1 MPDEKLVLVVG
12 QNLFFLPRIQNAA
25 SPHGYKVMQARTEQ
39 DFWDMFKKA
48 EAVLVLVDLEG
59 DDTTW
64 HKVVEGLR
72 NQYKSEVRVV
82 AFGPHSDE
90 AGMAKARE
98 LGCNQV
104 VTKGEFSRDLHKILE
119 NSDDARSMGG

>member
-25 SPHGYKVMQARTEQ
+25 SPHGYKVTQARTEQ
-39 DFWDMFKKA
+39 DFWDMFKEA
-48 EAVLVLVDLEG
+48 EPVLVLVDLEG
-59 DDTTW
+59 NDTIW
-64 HKVVEGLR
+64 PKVIEGLR
-72 NQYKSEVRVV
+72 NQHNSEVRVV

-98 LGCNQV
+98 LGCSQV
-104 VTKGEFSRDLHKILE
+104 VSKGEFSRDLHKILE
-119 NSDDARSMGG
+119 VPDDAGSTEA

>member
-1 MPDEKLVLVVG
+1 MPDEKSVLVVG

-25 SPHGYKVMQARTEQ
+25 SAHGYKVTLARSEQ
-39 DFWDMFKKA
+39 DFWDMFEEA
-48 EAVLVLVDLEG
+48 EPVLVLVDLEG
-59 DDTTW
+59 DDKIW
-64 HKVVEGLR
+64 PNVVEGLR
-72 NQYKSEVRVV
+72 NQHKSEVRVV

-90 AGMAKARE
+90 ASMAKARE

-119 NSDDARSMGG
+119 VPAESRSTEA

>member
-48 EAVLVLVDLEG
+48 EAVLGCVD
-59 DDTTW
+59 
-64 HKVVEGLR
+64 
-72 NQYKSEVRVV
+72 
-82 AFGPHSDE
+82 
-90 AGMAKARE
+90 
-98 LGCNQV
+98 
-104 VTKGEFSRDLHKILE
+104 I
-119 NSDDARSMGG
+119 